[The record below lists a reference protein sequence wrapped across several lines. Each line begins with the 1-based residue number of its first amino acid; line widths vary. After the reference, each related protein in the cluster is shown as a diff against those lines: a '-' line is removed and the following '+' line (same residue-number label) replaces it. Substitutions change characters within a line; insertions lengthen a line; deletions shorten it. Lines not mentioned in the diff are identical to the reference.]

1 MTIETALWVA
11 VTAILTA
18 LMIPWA
24 IWMERFHE
32 DTREIERRNE
42 HWQRIQ
48 DRRKESHHAD

>member
-1 MTIETALWVA
+1 MTPETALWVVA
-11 VTAILTA
+11 TAILAA
-18 LMIPWA
+18 LMVPWA

-32 DTREIERRNE
+32 DTRDIERRNE